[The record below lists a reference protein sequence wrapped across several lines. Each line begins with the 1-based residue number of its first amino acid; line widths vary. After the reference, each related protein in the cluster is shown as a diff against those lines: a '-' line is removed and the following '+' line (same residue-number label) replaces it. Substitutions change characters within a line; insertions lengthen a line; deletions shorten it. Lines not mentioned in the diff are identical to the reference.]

1 MNLAEFHARLTRAAE
16 GPEAERFFRQCA
28 DGLSG
33 EVLRLARKYT
43 PTGLGVFE
51 VMDDKEDAAANFSAA
66 LTGRKRASYYTW
78 KHGDLVKSS
87 AKKNALKLRRV
98 RSGGEL
104 WRNWFAIP
112 ARRSGDRYT
121 AAVHNDTYYAYYV
134 EYGHRQHVGQFV
146 PVLGKRLKRPWV
158 PGRFML
164 RRSHEEVQGLARAYL
179 ERKLHA
185 FLSGSLQK

>member
-33 EVLRLARKYT
+33 KVLRRARKYT
-43 PTGLGVFE
+43 PVGLGVFE
-51 VMDDKEDAAANFSAA
+51 VMDDREDAAANFSAA
-66 LTGRKRASYYTW
+66 LTGRMRAAE
-78 KHGDLVKSS
+78 KDG
-87 AKKNALKLRRV
+87 RV

-121 AAVHNDTYYAYYV
+121 AAVHNNTYYAYYV

-158 PGRFML
+158 PGQFML
-164 RRSHEEVQGLARAYL
+164 RRSHEEVQGIARSYL

-185 FLSGSLQK
+185 FLAGSLQK